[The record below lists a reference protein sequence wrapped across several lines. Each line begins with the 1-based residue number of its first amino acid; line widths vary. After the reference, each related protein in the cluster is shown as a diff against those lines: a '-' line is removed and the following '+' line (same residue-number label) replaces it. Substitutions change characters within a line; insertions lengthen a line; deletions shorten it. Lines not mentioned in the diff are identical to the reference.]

1 MNVGEILNGYEIL
14 APIGEG
20 GAGIVYDVLKDNVHY
35 ALKECVELDY
45 ESLKRFSRELRIIKT
60 LDTPNIVKVIDDDLT
75 YETPYYIME
84 KCDLSLE
91 RAIKKGL
98 NEDQKY
104 SFFLQACKGFAELHN
119 NGIVHRDIKPSNLL
133 ILNDVV
139 KISDFGL
146 GKFEQRDTT
155 TITTEITTKG
165 TPGYMAPEIL
175 DEGQFKNADNRS
187 DIFSIGVLLYF
198 IFSDGMMPNPINP
211 NSVPVEILYVVRKCM
226 DAEPAKRYQH
236 VEEIITDINIII
248 NLSDELISMKALVTA
263 RKSITP
269 IDFSKRA
276 FILMLKSVDI
286 TELINNIRTL
296 TIEKL
301 RYIAN
306 ITPEYVQVLSKRIM
320 DLCSEEEGQYGL
332 QFSDVDLI
340 VFACESLIYYDKD
353 NQSVQELLGVSLSLS
368 VNYNRW
374 DCMRAFVRMVN
385 SLDDDEVRYLTI
397 FFVEHRDKMK
407 VIQDSIDTKFNHVI
421 TGLIS

>member
-1 MNVGEILNGYEIL
+1 MNVGEIINGYEIL

-75 YETPYYIME
+75 YENPYYIME

-226 DAEPAKRYQH
+226 EAEPAKRYQH

-248 NLSDELISMKALVTA
+248 NLSDEFISMKALVNA
-263 RKSITP
+263 KKSITP

-286 TELINNIRTL
+286 TELINNIRNL

-320 DLCSEEEGQYGL
+320 DLCLEEEGQYGL

-340 VFACESLIYYDKD
+340 VFACESVISYDKD